1 MKKILRIVAYAQA
14 GLALLTAGMSNAAD
28 YSAVLQWSQLSAV
41 SAAVPGRVERV
52 LVQAGQQ
59 AKPGE
64 LLLVLDPAVYQAEV
78 MAARAEVSGL
88 GADEAEAKRNLDRE
102 QELYNR
108 TITPTTELDAAKLRY
123 AQAKAKLDAAQARLE
138 RARQRLAEAE
148 VRAPFPAVVVE
159 RQAEPGVVVAQ
170 CQPQPLLT
178 LARSDEMLARATL
191 SPAQAAGLSLGAAAT
206 VVIGDKSQVGKVRS
220 LRYVAGDKPGY
231 LLDVAI
237 PRPAHA
243 LAGQAATIKLP

>member
-1 MKKILRIVAYAQA
+1 VKEILSIVAYVQA
-14 GLALLTAGMSNAAD
+14 GLVLFIAAGASAAD

-41 SAAVPGRVERV
+41 STAVPGRVERV

-59 AKPGE
+59 TKPGE
-64 LLLVLDPAVYQAEV
+64 LLLALDQAAYQAEV
-78 MAARAEVSGL
+78 MAARAELAGL
-88 GADEAEAKRNLDRE
+88 SADEAEAKRNLDRE

-138 RARQRLAEAE
+138 HARHRLAETE
-148 VRAPFPAVVVE
+148 IHAPFPALVVE
-159 RQAEPGVVVAQ
+159 RQAEPGVVVSQ
-170 CQPQPLLT
+170 CPPQPLLT
-178 LARSDEMLARATL
+178 LARSDEMLARAVL
-191 SPAQAAGLSLGAAAT
+191 SPAQAAGVSLGAAVT
-206 VVIGDKSQVGKVRS
+206 VAVGDKGHAGKVRG
-220 LRYVAGDKPGY
+220 LRYVSGDKPGY